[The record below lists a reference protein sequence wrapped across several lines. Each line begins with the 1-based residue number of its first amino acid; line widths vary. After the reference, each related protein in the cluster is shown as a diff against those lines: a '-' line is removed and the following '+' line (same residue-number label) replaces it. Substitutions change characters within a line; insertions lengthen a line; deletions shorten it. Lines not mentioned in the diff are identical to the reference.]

1 MRERMVN
8 DSLLLFFSSSADRE
22 ARPMMVWY
30 GAWTPTTTVLLRN
43 AIFFSTHCV
52 FGTTTWLSSS
62 FILVSLIQL
71 IEMDRR
77 PLLKASKTAS
87 STPETSMHDESD
99 HNDSSFHH
107 SLHCHLQQSDMS
119 PSKNSENCEVIIVP
133 LRGSPQKEKVA
144 DLEKGQS
151 YSNKTNF
158 LVSGASVKAVSSCL
172 LYSFCSVS
180 MILVNKSLASR

>member
-1 MRERMVN
+1 
-8 DSLLLFFSSSADRE
+8 
-22 ARPMMVWY
+22 
-30 GAWTPTTTVLLRN
+30 
-43 AIFFSTHCV
+43 
-52 FGTTTWLSSS
+52 
-62 FILVSLIQL
+62 
-71 IEMDRR
+71 MDRR

-99 HNDSSFHH
+99 HNDSSSFHH
-107 SLHCHLQQSDMS
+107 SLHLQQSDMP
-119 PSKNSENCEVIIVP
+119 PSKNNENGEIIIVP